1 MMELSWQNTPEQA
14 SWLLVVKLLAQFGEV
29 REESITAEFTHSEQ
43 GHSELHSDIF
53 YPTLTVP
60 LCGLVVWPAC

>member
-1 MMELSWQNTPEQA
+1 MELSWQNTPELA
-14 SWLLVVKLLAQFGEV
+14 AWLLVVKLLAQFGEV
-29 REESITAEFTHSEQ
+29 REESITAEFTHSE
-43 GHSELHSDIF
+43 LHSAIF